1 MLSQQLAQTWVLV
14 GGPFFFLARRLRHS
28 IEGEWLPSVAADC
41 SSHLEDH
48 APTLGSDTKES
59 QGFTESNAGEG
70 SLLAALLCCL
80 FPLLIGRG
88 IAGSKLW
95 SCSP

>member
-1 MLSQQLAQTWVLV
+1 M
-14 GGPFFFLARRLRHS
+14 
-28 IEGEWLPSVAADC
+28 
-41 SSHLEDH
+41 
-48 APTLGSDTKES
+48 ES
-59 QGFTESNAGEG
+59 QVLAEGNAGEG
-70 SLLAALLCCL
+70 ALLAALLFCL